1 MVCSQCT
8 SEKIKHSRMQAGDFL
23 PRLLLLTPM
32 RCHTCNHR
40 FYVPLPLLL
49 WKRWVRKHDEQAKGA
64 GTRTA

>member
-1 MVCSQCT
+1 
-8 SEKIKHSRMQAGDFL
+8 MQAGDFL